1 MNASVPC
8 VTLGIEEQPAHLE
21 QGLPCSILAPA
32 RWVSQHRQKIQC
44 RKRFRKPGECYLMVT
59 ALETPRAIPYVANAT
74 DARDE
79 GSTLLPTLLLVSDFN
94 KLFEDDCK

>member
-1 MNASVPC
+1 
-8 VTLGIEEQPAHLE
+8 
-21 QGLPCSILAPA
+21 
-32 RWVSQHRQKIQC
+32 
-44 RKRFRKPGECYLMVT
+44 MVT